1 VVLEN
6 LKIKFRRHNTKGEIL
21 VFLKETAVTPGVS
34 SAGNIKECRAQREA
48 TSGDGV
54 HFSDINGQA
63 KIQ

>member
-1 VVLEN
+1 
-6 LKIKFRRHNTKGEIL
+6 
-21 VFLKETAVTPGVS
+21 LKETAVTPGVS